1 MPELPEVE
9 TYVREIAPF
18 LQGRQVT
25 AARVRWARTIAAPD
39 PTLFAEMIIG
49 QRFTTFNRR
58 GKFMLL
64 GLESGDTLIVH
75 LRMTGHLFVQEGGVE
90 PDKHTHVLLD
100 LDDGRC
106 LHYQD
111 SRKFGRIWLVSNPE
125 WVLAKLGPEPLGEA
139 FSVQAFATKLAG
151 RGTSI
156 KSLLLDQ
163 RIVAGVG
170 NIYADESLFAARLY
184 PARAG
189 GSLTLPEVERLRDSI
204 QTVLQKAIQRNGSSL
219 GHSSVQNY
227 LRPNGERGGFQDE
240 HRVYQRAGQAC
251 IDCGQIIERMVLGQR
266 STHFCAICQK

>member
-9 TYVREIAPF
+9 TYVREIAP
-18 LQGRQVT
+18 LLRGRQVV

-39 PTLFAEMIIG
+39 PTSFAEMIIG
-49 QRFTTFNRR
+49 QRFATFNRR

-75 LRMTGHLFVQEGGVE
+75 LRMTGHLFVQENGVE

-139 FSVQAFATKLAG
+139 FSVQDFAAKLAG
-151 RGTSI
+151 REASI

-189 GSLTLPEVERLRDSI
+189 GNLTLPEIERLRDSI

-227 LRPNGERGGFQDE
+227 VRPNGEPGGFQDE
-240 HRVYQRAGQAC
+240 HRVYQRPEGHRKRKNK
-251 IDCGQIIERMVLGQR
+251 DCHRY
-266 STHFCAICQK
+266 A